1 MAPRAIQRGVR
12 QSARKMRL
20 VMDTIRGQDVNRA
33 YALLRFSKKRAAKQV
48 EKVLRSAVSNAE
60 QDAQKDN
67 SAFDVDQLYVA
78 YGVVNEGQ
86 TLRRFGAAALGRAT
100 PIHKRTST
108 VEIRVAPRAIEAR
121 VAPRTE
127 AKTEAKPAPK
137 AEARAPKAR
146 GKARKAPAKAK
157 KEKR

>member
-1 MAPRAIQRGVR
+1 MAARAIQRGVR

-20 VMDTIRGQDVNRA
+20 VMDTIRGQDVNQA
-33 YALLRFSKKRAAKQV
+33 YALLQFSKKRAAKQI

-60 QDAQKDN
+60 QDAQKEN
-67 SAFDVDQLYVA
+67 AAFDVDQLYVA

-108 VEIRVAPRAIEAR
+108 VEIQVAPRATPVRVAPRA
-121 VAPRTE
+121 E
-127 AKTEAKPAPK
+127 AKAAPKAEAKPAPK
-137 AEARAPKAR
+137 APA
-146 GKARKAPAKAK
+146 KARKAPAK

>member
-1 MAPRAIQRGVR
+1 MAARAIQRGVR

-20 VMDTIRGQDVNRA
+20 VMDTIRGQDVNQA
-33 YALLRFSKKRAAKQV
+33 YALLKFSKKRAAKQV

-86 TLRRFGAAALGRAT
+86 TLKRFGAAALGRAT

-108 VEIRVAPRAIEAR
+108 VEIRVAPRAVVVR
-121 VAPRTE
+121 VAPKTAPAPRPKAG
-127 AKTEAKPAPK
+127 AKAPK
-137 AEARAPKAR
+137 AE
-146 GKARKAPAKAK
+146 GKARKAPAK

>member
-12 QSARKMRL
+12 QSARKVRL
-20 VMDTIRGQDVNRA
+20 VMDTIRGQDVNQA
-33 YALLRFSKKRAAKQV
+33 YALLQFSKKRAAKQV

-78 YGVVNEGQ
+78 YAVANEGQ
-86 TLRRFGAAALGRAT
+86 TLRRFSAAALGRAT
-100 PIHKRTST
+100 PIHKRTSI
-108 VEIRVAPRAIEAR
+108 VEIRVAPRATPAR
-121 VAPRTE
+121 IAPTTQVTTP
-127 AKTEAKPAPK
+127 KTEGKPAKAPK
-137 AEARAPKAR
+137 AEGKAAKTPKA
-146 GKARKAPAKAK
+146 KTL

>member
-20 VMDTIRGQDVNRA
+20 VMDTIRGQDVNQA
-33 YALLRFSKKRAAKQV
+33 YALLKFSKKRAAKQV

-60 QDAQKDN
+60 QDAQKEN
-67 SAFDVDQLYVA
+67 AAFDVDHLYVA

-100 PIHKRTST
+100 PIHKRTSI
-108 VEIRVAPRAIEAR
+108 VEIRVAPREVPVR
-121 VAPRTE
+121 VAP
-127 AKTEAKPAPK
+127 KTEPAPQPK
-137 AEARAPKAR
+137 AEARA
-146 GKARKAPAKAK
+146 RKAPAKK

>member
-1 MAPRAIQRGVR
+1 MSARAIQRGVR

-33 YALLRFSKKRAAKQV
+33 YALLKFSKKRAAKQI

-60 QDAQKDN
+60 QDAAKGN
-67 SAFDVDQLYVA
+67 AAFDVDQLYVA
-78 YGVVNEGQ
+78 YAVVNEGQ

-108 VEIRVAPRAIEAR
+108 VEVRVAPRA
-121 VAPRTE
+121 VPAP
-127 AKTEAKPAPK
+127 AAPPAAPK
-137 AEARAPKAR
+137 AEDSSRPKPAART
-146 GKARKAPAKAK
+146 RKRPAKPAK
-157 KEKR
+157 KEKP